1 MLNVFVNHFSSYFSI
16 NIGKSTVLDQRKVYI
31 VERSNIVVSFLNRE
45 GVVYSTLYYVLLP
58 IINTS
63 TVRTGLCTNRSF
75 CTMSIRIVN
84 GGNSATKIAPPF
96 DECVIESL
104 VDHDQVSFIM
114 DVKNG
119 SPIYKRLRTDEDVS
133 DYIANLLDHDEIS
146 SIKMD
151 EENHDIIISL
161 RELGEEPLSDEEI
174 GEISTTVPEVIE
186 I

>member
-1 MLNVFVNHFSSYFSI
+1 MA
-16 NIGKSTVLDQRKVYI
+16 
-31 VERSNIVVSFLNRE
+31 
-45 GVVYSTLYYVLLP
+45 
-58 IINTS
+58 
-63 TVRTGLCTNRSF
+63 
-75 CTMSIRIVN
+75 IRIVN
-84 GGNSATKIAPPF
+84 GGNSATKIIPPF